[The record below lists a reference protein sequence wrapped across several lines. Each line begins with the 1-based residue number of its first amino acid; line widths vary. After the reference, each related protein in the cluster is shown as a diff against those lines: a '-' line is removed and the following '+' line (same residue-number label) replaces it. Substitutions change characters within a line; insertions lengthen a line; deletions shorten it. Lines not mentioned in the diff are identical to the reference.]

1 MLFIVRWKNGGNF
14 VGECWLTFWAK
25 RTLSVIWGYS
35 FGSPYSTF
43 VKKFF
48 ISLFFFSQDH
58 LIVHDTPSKMTRHQQ
73 FFYFALRT
81 LYFLYFALR
90 SKYDDNYLQICL
102 FYDRFCLRQVGGVIY
117 IRKSKDLNLLVSL
130 LVVTLI
136 RNEFQFWHCVANY
149 FVLNL
154 ISKEQRWF
162 EIALEGLV
170 SPDPLRI
177 SWIIL
182 T

>member
-1 MLFIVRWKNGGNF
+1 MLTYVLGEKNTFSNMRLFLWKSLQYF
-14 VGECWLTFWAK
+14 CQEIFY
-25 RTLSVIWGYS
+25 LSV
-35 FGSPYSTF
+35 
-43 VKKFF
+43 
-48 ISLFFFSQDH
+48 LFFTRSFDCGWYAKQD
-58 LIVHDTPSKMTRHQQ
+58 DTPLTI
-73 FFYFALRT
+73 FLLCT

-130 LVVTLI
+130 LVVALI